1 MPAAMAAP
9 LPPDDPPGV
18 WSRFH
23 GLHVAPNSGF
33 SESAFHPSSGVFVFP
48 TTTHPAATSR
58 PTRTESWVAGGP
70 SA

>member
-9 LPPDDPPGV
+9 LPPDEPPGV

-23 GLHVAPNSGF
+23 GLRVAPNSGF
-33 SESAFHPSSGVFVFP
+33 SVSGFHPSSGVFVFP

-58 PTRTESWVAGGP
+58 ATRAESAVAGGE